1 MPALAWDN
9 PDDRIFESGLDRGV
23 LYLPD
28 GSAVPWNGLTSIV
41 EQFDRETNP
50 VYYDGM
56 KVHDLVVLG
65 DFSATLKAV
74 TYPEEFTEVEGVAE
88 VAPGMYVTDQVPQ
101 MFGLSYRNKVGNGSS
116 GDDIGYK
123 IHVLYNL
130 TAIPSDKTYATLSDQ
145 PSLVEFEW
153 TITAVPEEIQGYRPT
168 AHLIL
173 DSKQF
178 DPLFLD
184 DLEAMLYGTDTTD
197 PELLEMPDMMT
208 FVESWYRVKI
218 IDNGDG
224 SWTALADRDGFIF
237 FLPDDTFKLTGVNA
251 IYLDAGTYEIATTS
265 NLSEVPQIAI
275 AYFPDGSWT
284 ATTDQDNLISVV
296 GDEIQ
301 IVDANA
307 LFIDEGTYVISD
319 TTAAD

>member
-1 MPALAWDN
+1 MPTLIWDN

-41 EQFDRETNP
+41 ESFDKEITP
-50 VYYDGM
+50 IYYDGR

-74 TYPEEFTEVEGVAE
+74 TYPDEFTEIEGVAS
-88 VAPGMYVTDQVPQ
+88 VAPGMFVSDQVPQ
-101 MFGLSYRNKVGNGSS
+101 MFGLSYRNKLGDGSS
-116 GDDIGYK
+116 GEDVGYK

-130 TAIPSDKTYATLSDQ
+130 TAVPSDKTYATLSDQ

-153 TITAVPEEIQGYRPT
+153 TITAVPEEIRGYRPT

-173 DSKQF
+173 DSRDF
-178 DPLFLD
+178 DPMFLE
-184 DLEAMLYGTDTTD
+184 DLEAMLYGTSETD
-197 PELLEMPDMMT
+197 PEMLPMPDMMT

-224 SWTALADRDGFIF
+224 SWTAFANRDGFIF
-237 FLPDDTFKLTGVNA
+237 LLDGGVFTLKGINA
-251 IYLDAGTYEIATTS
+251 VYLDEGTYEISTTS
-265 NLSEVPQIAI
+265 NLAEVPQIRI
-275 AYFPDGSWT
+275 SYSVDGSWT
-284 ATTDQDNLISVV
+284 ATTDQDNLISVI
-296 GDEIQ
+296 GDEIE
-301 IVDANA
+301 IFNANA
-307 LFIDEGTYVISD
+307 IFIDEGTYVISD
-319 TTAAD
+319 TTEAD